1 MLRGYYIRLAFGMF
15 KEYRQRS
22 LRKVINI
29 ADINKVLQM
38 YILGKTIFLKHHHP
52 IVEIKVF
59 GYNANTNELDIT
71 TSHSLANICCCYI
84 ILEKYVEIR
93 GIITHNLNQ
102 TYKLQVQ
109 EIYIADSERKDIR
122 YKVNSNNIFI
132 SNFCI
137 NQSIVK
143 LSSLN
148 LPTSIKIYFNRLEQ
162 ELKHTADS
170 VVVSHF
176 ERLDDRFYLIQKTC
190 KALFVSD
197 TRDLNSYSIHDN
209 DFIDY
214 KLFLYNNDKVES
226 MMRFYRQKGI
236 VSELIVPIV
245 YHDNSNIA
253 YSIGYIHL
261 ISKTKTLNLK
271 VYNEVQDS
279 IKDCIHFIN
288 HSSMLQ
294 MNGSYTII
302 NISNNGLQ
310 LKINDPETRKM
321 IVGTSKIEF
330 EINFRTTVSA
340 YVKLYMNVIYEI
352 QTEHSSFIGLE
363 INKELSKDI
372 IVKKYIKL
380 LSTSLRFF
388 NR

>member
-1 MLRGYYIRLAFGMF
+1 MF

-93 GIITHNLNQ
+93 GVITHNLNQ

-162 ELKHTADS
+162 QLQHIADS
-170 VVVSHF
+170 VVVRPF
-176 ERLDDRFYLIQKTC
+176 ERLDDRFYLIKKMCKT
-190 KALFVSD
+190 LFISD
-197 TRDLNSYSIHDN
+197 TRDLSVYPVCSNNLMNYKVFNN

-214 KLFLYNNDKVES
+214 KLFLDNDHKVES

-245 YHDNSNIA
+245 YRDNSNIPC
-253 YSIGYIHL
+253 SIGYIHL
-261 ISKTKTLNLK
+261 ISKTKMLDLK
-271 VYNEVQDS
+271 VYNEVQNG

-340 YVKLYMNVIYEI
+340 YVKLYMNIIYEI

-380 LSTSLRFF
+380 LSTSLNFL
-388 NR
+388 NN